1 MAQQIQAAA
10 LAHINEHIA
19 FEYRKQI
26 EEQLGANLPTPDENL
41 PEDVELELSRLTAQA
56 AQKLLQKDQAEMQ
69 QQQAQQQMQ
78 DPLVQ
83 MQQQELQLKAQD
95 LQIKAQKTQADI
107 ALEQQRLELDKQR
120 LASQERIEG
129 ARLGAK
135 TIVDKERMQ
144 GEQAL
149 QGARLGMEAEFK
161 KKEHGHKVKETAIN
175 AIDRL
180 MEHGHRTE
188 DRNMAKEQ
196 QKPQE

>member
-1 MAQQIQAAA
+1 MQAAA

-26 EEQLGANLPTPDENL
+26 EEQLGANLPAPNENL
-41 PEDVELELSRLTAQA
+41 PEDVELELSRLTAAA
-56 AQKLLQKDQAEMQ
+56 AQKLLAKDQSEMQ
-69 QQQAQQQMQ
+69 QQQAQQQQQ

-107 ALEQQRLELDKQR
+107 QLDQAKLEFEKQK

-129 ARLGAK
+129 VKLGTKTTIDKDRLEGDQM
-135 TIVDKERMQ
+135 I
-144 GEQAL
+144 

-161 KKEHGHKVKETAIN
+161 KKEMQHRKHELAIDAVDKLMGHTHKV
-175 AIDRL
+175 
-180 MEHGHRTE
+180 E
-188 DRNMAKEQ
+188 DRKATKEQ